1 MSLKIEDHLRGIIQ
15 QQKRSSIKGI
25 HESRSSYRS
34 LSSIKAPNFWESLLM
49 GELTLTSKS
58 SNWRYAVVVMMMS
71 TCTCKKLLLL
81 LFPIFTKQIFCSKTP
96 PKRRFYIVKSARKL
110 QWLSENDSKVIRM
123 RFWA

>member
-25 HESRSSYRS
+25 HESRSSSS
-34 LSSIKAPNFWESLLM
+34 LSSIKHQIFGSLM

>member
-25 HESRSSYRS
+25 HESRSSSS
-34 LSSIKAPNFWESLLM
+34 LSSIKHQIFGSLM

-71 TCTCKKLLLL
+71 TCTCKK
-81 LFPIFTKQIFCSKTP
+81 P
-96 PKRRFYIVKSARKL
+96 PPPFSHIHQAKFFFAFILKKEEDPLHFKRKL
-110 QWLSENDSKVIRM
+110 QWLSEDDSKVIRM

>member
-25 HESRSSYRS
+25 HESRSSSS
-34 LSSIKAPNFWESLLM
+34 LSSIKHQIFGSLM

-81 LFPIFTKQIFCSKTP
+81 LFPIFTKQIFCLKTP
-96 PKRRFYIVKSARKL
+96 QK
-110 QWLSENDSKVIRM
+110 EDST
-123 RFWA
+123 F